1 MEYYDESGNHITDP
15 DLSKGKVTYQDK
27 VRGTHKQLLPGT
39 EQMGIDGKGLYQEI
53 TDHETIGIYHA
64 YTNEEIAQQKADA
77 EAKAAEEKQAAAIN
91 ALPTQM
97 TQMQSALCYVYE
109 QLLSK

>member
-1 MEYYDESGNHITDP
+1 MKYIDESGNEITNP
-15 DLSKGKVTYQDK
+15 DITKGSVTEQTR
-27 VRGTHKQLLPGT
+27 VTGTHTELMAGT
-39 EQMGIDGKGLYQEI
+39 EGWGEDGKGLFKTV
-53 TDHETIGIYHA
+53 TDTETVGVYHV
-64 YTNEEIAQQKADA
+64 YTDAEIAQQKADA

-97 TQMQSALCYVYE
+97 TQMQSALCDVYE

>member
-1 MEYYDESGNHITDP
+1 MKYIDESGNEITNP

-27 VRGTHKQLLPGT
+27 VTGTHKQMLPGT

-97 TQMQSALCYVYE
+97 TQMQSALCDVYE

>member
-77 EAKAAEEKQAAAIN
+77 EAKAAEEKQAAAIS
-91 ALPTQM
+91 ALPAQM
-97 TQMQSALCYVYE
+97 TQLQSALCDVYE

>member
-1 MEYYDESGNHITDP
+1 
-15 DLSKGKVTYQDK
+15 
-27 VRGTHKQLLPGT
+27 
-39 EQMGIDGKGLYQEI
+39 MGIDGKGLYQEI

-97 TQMQSALCYVYE
+97 TQMQSALCDVYE
-109 QLLSK
+109 QLLSKYGGRMEYIYAALIKKGIKTIEDVPEVIRDKVKAVLEQN